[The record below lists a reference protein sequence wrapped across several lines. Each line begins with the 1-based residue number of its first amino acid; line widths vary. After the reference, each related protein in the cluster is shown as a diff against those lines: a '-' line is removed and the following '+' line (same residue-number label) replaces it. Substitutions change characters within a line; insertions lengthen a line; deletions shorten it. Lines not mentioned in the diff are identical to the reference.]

1 MLAITLPAD
10 IEGRLTNIAAKKG
23 RTAIYYARKVIREY
37 IEDMEDYELG
47 MRVLENPGRIY
58 TMEEVEAGIDLED

>member
-1 MLAITLPAD
+1 MIAITLPSD
-10 IEGRLTNIAAKKG
+10 IEGRLTNLAARKG
-23 RTAIYYARKVIREY
+23 RTAIYYARKAIREY

-58 TMEEVEAGIDLED
+58 TMEEVKVELGLED

>member
-10 IEGRLTNIAAKKG
+10 IEGRLTNLASKKG
-23 RTAIYYARKVIREY
+23 RTAIYYARKAIREY

-58 TMEEVEAGIDLED
+58 TMEEVKVELGLED

>member
-10 IEGRLTNIAAKKG
+10 IEDRLTNLASKKG
-23 RTAIYYARKVIREY
+23 RSAIYYARKAIREY

-47 MRVLENPGRIY
+47 MRVLENPGRVY
-58 TMEEVEAGIDLED
+58 TMEEVEAELGLKD